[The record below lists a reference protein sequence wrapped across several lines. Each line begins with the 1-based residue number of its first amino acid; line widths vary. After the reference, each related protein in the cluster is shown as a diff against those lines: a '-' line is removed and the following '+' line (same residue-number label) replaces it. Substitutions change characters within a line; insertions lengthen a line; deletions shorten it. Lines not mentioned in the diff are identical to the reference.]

1 MTCSSPSILLVD
13 DEPGWLLSFET
24 VLESEGV
31 EDVVTESD
39 PRRALRLLSE
49 QNVGVLVLDLTM
61 PHVSGE
67 EILEHCVRHHPE
79 VVVVV
84 VTALEEVETAV
95 RCIKAGAYD
104 YFVKTSEMQDL
115 VQAVRRAMEVRE
127 LRSENRR
134 LQTLLQDDQ
143 LNRPECFTDIV
154 TRSARMRAVLHYCEV
169 VAPSREPVLILG
181 ETGVGKELAARAIHS
196 VSSRRGAFTAVN
208 AAGLDDQ
215 IFSDTLFGHRRGAF
229 TGALSSRAGLIERAK
244 GGSIFLDE
252 VGDLQE
258 SSQVKLLRVLQER
271 EYTPLG
277 EDAPRSTDA
286 RVIAATHHDEQRL
299 RGPGGLRSDL
309 YYRLSVHVV
318 RIPPLRER
326 PEDIYPL
333 VEHFLAAAAAE
344 YNKKIPAY
352 PPELMTLLG
361 AYHFP
366 GNVREL
372 RGMVFDAVSR
382 HEGRMLSLACF
393 REHIGREGAH
403 GAETAANL
411 GGDPALW
418 LRETPVLP
426 SLKGVQAQLI
436 EEALRRAEGNQRI
449 AASMLGVSQQ
459 ALSKRLK
466 RSRGDAA
473 DEG

>member
-1 MTCSSPSILLVD
+1 
-13 DEPGWLLSFET
+13 
-24 VLESEGV
+24 LE
-31 EDVVTESD
+31 
-39 PRRALRLLSE
+39 R
-49 QNVGVLVLDLTM
+49 
-61 PHVSGE
+61 
-67 EILEHCVRHHPE
+67 CVRDHPE

-84 VTALEEVETAV
+84 VTALDEVETAV

-104 YFVKTSEMQDL
+104 YFVKTAEMQDL

-127 LRSENRR
+127 LRCENRR
-134 LQTLLQDDQ
+134 LQTLLQNDQ
-143 LNRPECFTDIV
+143 LNRPECFADIV
-154 TRSARMRAVLHYCEV
+154 TRSSRMRSMLHYCEV

-181 ETGVGKELAARAIHS
+181 ETGAGKELVAKAIHKAS
-196 VSSRRGAFTAVN
+196 NRNGTFTAVN

-215 IFSDTLFGHRRGAF
+215 VFSDTLFGHCRGAF
-229 TGALSSRAGLIERAK
+229 TGASSFRPGLIERAK

-286 RVIAATHHDEQRL
+286 RVIAATNHGEERL
-299 RGPGGLRSDL
+299 RGADGLRSDL

-326 PEDIYPL
+326 PEDIPPL
-333 VEHFLAAAAAE
+333 VEHFLSVAAAE
-344 YNKKIPAY
+344 YGKKPPSY
-352 PPELMTLLG
+352 PLELMTLLS

-393 REHIGREGAH
+393 REHIGREGAYA
-403 GAETAANL
+403 AETAAEL
-411 GGDPALW
+411 GADPSLW

-426 SLKGVQAQLI
+426 SLKGIQAQLI

-466 RSRGDAA
+466 RARGDEAE
-473 DEG
+473 EG